1 MSDIQPPTDRELEIL
16 KILWQRGEATVRQVY
31 EEMRE
36 RLPIVQNT
44 VQTFL
49 RTMEEKGL
57 VKHRVDGRTFVYRPC
72 MRRDQ
77 TMRGL
82 AARLLEGVFDGAI
95 DQLVDCLFTHRR
107 PSQDELRRLQ
117 RLISQA
123 RRSTEPVDDQPSRRR
138 K

>member
-1 MSDIQPPTDRELEIL
+1 M
-16 KILWQRGEATVRQVY
+16 RQVY

-57 VKHRVDGRTFVYRPC
+57 VKHRVDGRAFVYRPC

-82 AARLLEGVFDGAI
+82 AARLLDGVFDGAI

-107 PSQDELRRLQ
+107 PSPDELRRLQ

-123 RRSTEPVDDQPSRRR
+123 RRSTEPVEDQPPPRR